1 MREERKA
8 ETRQKILEA
17 AGALFRK
24 RGIDAV
30 GVDAIMHAAGLTHG
44 GFYAHFASKEALV
57 AEVSA
62 ASLARAAARWERI
75 SQEDDSRT
83 ALAKIVEAYLD
94 PAHVAASEQGCMLT
108 TLGPRWHGGLPRARP
123 SRTRFAGWP
132 MRWHAACRAGTAAT
146 HSPRCPAWSVPLC
159 WRACRMIR
167 NLPTSCSPPRSR
179 RRAHA
184 RRLADRLFTLTAS
197 TTDGIDHAG
206 ARRRGATRGM
216 VPENC
221 PGVPGYLRL
230 SDLTP

>member
-1 MREERKA
+1 MTIVMSNRDGHSMREERKA
-8 ETRQKILEA
+8 ETRLRILEA

-94 PAHVAASEQGCMLT
+94 PAHIAASEQGCMLT
-108 TLGPRWHGGLPRARP
+108 TLGPE
-123 SRTRFAGWP
+123 
-132 MRWHAACRAGTAAT
+132 
-146 HSPRCPAWSVPLC
+146 V
-159 WRACRMIR
+159 
-167 NLPTSCSPPRSR
+167 
-179 RRAHA
+179 A
-184 RRLADRLFTLTAS
+184 RRIASRPAITDSVRRMADALARCLPGQDRRNALATLS
-197 TTDGIDHAG
+197 
-206 ARRRGATRGM
+206 GM
-216 VPENC
+216 V
-221 PGVPGYLRL
+221 GAVVLARL
-230 SDLTP
+230 SDDPEFADELLAATKQAACSR